1 MTVLNHLAQAA
12 AIILLLELM
21 VVLLV
26 FLAVAGGLAF
36 GLRWVNGKSE
46 TGFSLARDYS
56 RKAAGYVHT
65 GTGYAAMPVIVVRK
79 YAETA
84 GATAEAIKHRVRRI
98 EAARSTVPAVSA
110 VTTEQPVAAAPI
122 AATVEAPV
130 GARPVEPS

>member
-1 MTVLNHLAQAA
+1 
-12 AIILLLELM
+12 
-21 VVLLV
+21 
-26 FLAVAGGLAF
+26 
-36 GLRWVNGKSE
+36 
-46 TGFSLARDYS
+46 
-56 RKAAGYVHT
+56 
-65 GTGYAAMPVIVVRK
+65 VVRK

-122 AATVEAPV
+122 AATVEAQV